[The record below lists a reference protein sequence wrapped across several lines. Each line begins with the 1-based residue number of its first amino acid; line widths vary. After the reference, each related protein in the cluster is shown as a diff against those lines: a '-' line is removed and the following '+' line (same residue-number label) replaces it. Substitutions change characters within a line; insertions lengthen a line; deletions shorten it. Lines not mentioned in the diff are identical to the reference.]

1 MSRRGTKETAN
12 VIKPRGGLAVM
23 QQRREP
29 PDSLDF
35 FPTPPWATRALIEHI
50 IKPRS
55 ACLISVW
62 EPAAGA
68 GHMADVLRE
77 SFAKVHAS
85 DVWDYGRGY
94 QIWSFT
100 AERVGL
106 VDDMARWPGPVAPD
120 WIITN
125 PPFNEAEAFARR
137 GVREAQRGVALLVRS
152 SWLEG
157 VGRYEELFSKIP
169 PAVVAMFVERVP
181 MVKGRWDPDAST
193 ATSYAWVVWDRVHDG
208 PTQFAWIP
216 PGCREKLTKP
226 TDRRTFAPETV
237 PGLAE
242 TMI

>member
-1 MSRRGTKETAN
+1 M
-12 VIKPRGGLAVM
+12 IKPRGGLAVM
-23 QQRREP
+23 QQRRDP

-35 FPTPPWATRALIEHI
+35 FPTPPWATRALIEHV
-50 IKPRS
+50 IKPRC
-55 ACLISVW
+55 ADLGFAW

-68 GHMADVLRE
+68 GHMAEVLRE
-77 SFAKVHAS
+77 SFALVYGS
-85 DVWDYGRGY
+85 DVWDYGLGY
-94 QIWSFT
+94 DIASFT

-106 VDDMARWPGPVAPD
+106 VDDMARWPVASPPD

-157 VGRYEELFSKIP
+157 VGRYEDLFSKIP

-193 ATSYAWVVWDRVHDG
+193 ATSYAWVVWDKAHTG

-216 PGCREKLTKP
+216 PGCREKLTRP
-226 TDRRTFAPETV
+226 ADRRTFAPETV
-237 PGLAE
+237 PGAAE